1 MQVFRLLASNLSDR
15 ATHVLIGV
23 VAATGSEKRYA
34 IGFSN
39 ISALHQYIQG

>member
-1 MQVFRLLASNLSDR
+1 LASKLPDR
-15 ATHVLIGV
+15 ATHVLIVV

-39 ISALHQYIQG
+39 VSALHEHIQG

>member
-23 VAATGSEKRYA
+23 EAATGSEKRYA
-34 IGFSN
+34 VGFSN
-39 ISALHQYIQG
+39 VSALHEHIQG